1 MSVNNRGMDQAN
13 HAVQVVESAADV
25 ATAAAQRVATLI
37 EASIAARGVAHVA
50 LAGGSTPKA
59 MYAVL
64 ATLEGIDWSRVHLWW
79 GDERCVPET
88 DKDSNQRTAHEAL
101 ISKVAIPAANVH
113 RVRTE
118 LTPAECAAEYEG
130 EIVRVVG
137 GEGRERLPRGRKPAA
152 LGGVPAIDVLL
163 LGIGTD
169 GHTLSLF
176 PGSPSLAEQTRLV
189 VATHA
194 PAASPVRDRVTFT
207 LPLAR
212 AARHRVFLATGAEKK
227 PLVQACVDA
236 SQSRGLQPARKDAA
250 YPAALVGPA
259 AWFLDRAA
267 AP

>member
-1 MSVNNRGMDQAN
+1 MS
-13 HAVQVVESAADV
+13 HEIHISEHPSAVAAD
-25 ATAAAQRVATLI
+25 AAHRVAALLNQ
-37 EASIAARGVAHVA
+37 ALHARGVAHLA

-64 ATLEGIDWSRVHLWW
+64 ATLKDIDWNRVHVWW
-79 GDERCVPET
+79 GDERCVPDT
-88 DKDSNQRTAHEAL
+88 DKDSNQRTAREAL
-101 ISKVAIPAANVH
+101 IDKVAMPAGNVH

-118 LTPAECAAEYEG
+118 LTPAACAAEYED
-130 EIVRVVG
+130 EIARVVG
-137 GEGRERLPRGRKPAA
+137 GGGRDGVPRGQKPAA
-152 LGGVPAIDVLL
+152 LGGAPVIDVLL

-176 PGSPSLAEQTRLV
+176 PGSPALEEETKLV

-194 PAASPVRDRVTFT
+194 PATSPVRDRVTFT

-227 PLVQACVDA
+227 PLVQSCVG
-236 SQSRGLQPARKDAA
+236 SPPSRGLQPAREDAPF
-250 YPAALVGPA
+250 PAALVGPA
-259 AWFLDRAA
+259 EWFLDRAA

>member
-1 MSVNNRGMDQAN
+1 M
-13 HAVQVVESAADV
+13 HVVESTSEV
-25 ATAAAQRVATLI
+25 AVAAAQRVAALVN
-37 EASIAARGVAHVA
+37 ASIAARGVAHVA
-50 LAGGSTPKA
+50 LAGGGTPKA

-64 ATLEGIDWSRVHLWW
+64 ATLAGIDWSRVHLWW
-79 GDERCVPET
+79 GDERCVPDT

-101 ISKVAIPAANVH
+101 ISKVQVPGANVH

-118 LTPAECAAEYEG
+118 LTPAACAEEYEIELG
-130 EIVRVVG
+130 RVIG
-137 GEGRERLPRGRKPAA
+137 A
-152 LGGVPAIDVLL
+152 GVPVIDVLL

-176 PGSPSLAEQTRLV
+176 PGSPALQEQRKLV

-227 PLVQACVDA
+227 PLVAACVGGGA
-236 SQSRGLQPARKDAA
+236 EVL
-250 YPAALVGPA
+250 YPAAMVGGSE
-259 AWFLDRAA
+259 WFLDRAA

>member
-1 MSVNNRGMDQAN
+1 MAN
-13 HAVQVVESAADV
+13 PAHVVHVVESAAEV

-37 EASIAARGVAHVA
+37 GASIANRGVTHVA
-50 LAGGSTPKA
+50 LAGGGTPKA

-64 ATLEGIDWSRVHLWW
+64 ATLPGIDWSRVHLWW
-79 GDERCVPET
+79 GDERCVPDT
-88 DKDSNQRTAHEAL
+88 DKDSNQRTAREAL
-101 ISKVAIPAANVH
+101 ISRVAIPGANVH

-118 LTPAECAAEYEG
+118 LTPEACAEEYEG
-130 EIVRVVG
+130 EIVRVVAG
-137 GEGRERLPRGRKPAA
+137 VERSQVAQGVGVGLPPAA
-152 LGGVPAIDVLL
+152 LPAPPSLDVLL

-176 PGSPSLAEQTRLV
+176 PGSPALDVRTRLV

-194 PAASPVRDRVTFT
+194 PATSPVRDRVTFT
-207 LPLAR
+207 FPLAR

-227 PLVQACVDA
+227 ALIAACVGSPNA
-236 SQSRGLQPARKDAA
+236 QSRGLPPTREGAA

-259 AWFLDRAA
+259 EWFLDRAA

>member
-1 MSVNNRGMDQAN
+1 MD
-13 HAVQVVESAADV
+13 HASHVSHTVHVVESAAEV
-25 ATAAAQRVATLI
+25 AAAAARRVAALI
-37 EASIAARGVAHVA
+37 GSSIAARGVAHLA

-64 ATLEGIDWSRVHLWW
+64 ATLEGIDWSCVHLWW

-101 ISKVAIPAANVH
+101 ISKVQVPGANVH

-118 LTPAECAAEYEG
+118 LTPAACAEEYEI
-130 EIVRVVG
+130 EL
-137 GEGRERLPRGRKPAA
+137 GRAIGA
-152 LGGVPAIDVLL
+152 GVPAIDVLL

-176 PGSPSLAEQTRLV
+176 PGSPALQERQKLV

-207 LPLAR
+207 LALAR

-227 PLVQACVDA
+227 PLVQACVGTPP
-236 SQSRGLQPARKDAA
+236 SRGLQPAREGAA
-250 YPAALVGPA
+250 YPAAMVGPA
-259 AWFLDRAA
+259 EWFLDRAA